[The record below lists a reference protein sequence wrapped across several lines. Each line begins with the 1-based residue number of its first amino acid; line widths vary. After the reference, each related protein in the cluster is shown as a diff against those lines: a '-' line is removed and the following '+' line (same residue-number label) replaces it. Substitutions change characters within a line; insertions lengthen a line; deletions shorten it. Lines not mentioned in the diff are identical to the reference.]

1 MEQLPVTTIREI
13 KVLKCLNHR
22 NLVELKEVVVS
33 AENDDDDGAFCSI
46 ETCWWHSFWYKLT
59 LNSSLRVAEF
69 TDKEEALDY
78 CQGSI
83 YLVLEYVEHDLTGL
97 IDRQYPYD

>member
-1 MEQLPVTTIREI
+1 MR
-13 KVLKCLNHR
+13 
-22 NLVELKEVVVS
+22 
-33 AENDDDDGAFCSI
+33 AYA
-46 ETCWWHSFWYKLT
+46 
-59 LNSSLRVAEF
+59 AEF

-97 IDRQYPYD
+97 IDRQHPYVSVCLSFLWTASVCLSIVVVWLAG